1 MKIEMAPW
9 IESYQV
15 EMGKTYTEL
24 TLEKIENEPA
34 GPANQIVENYADL
47 FTNSKDKKKRKRVK
61 GKKVLAKGDP
71 GIGKSTFSKKVAWDW
86 AKGIFTIVSVLFF
99 VSLKLVKQGDAIE
112 NVIIEQNPPLKGL
125 QITKEKLMEMFQTFG
140 DRCLVVLDG
149 HDELKHNDDVQGII
163 EGSKLSCCHIL
174 MTSRPHST
182 DEIERHFQ
190 TVVKIQGFSSDRA
203 RDFVSNHLE
212 EPDKINAV
220 CELNTKSFLSTDT
233 RNSSPMLLLFIC
245 ILVNHDEL
253 KLTKKDVPVGEIYW
267 RLARCIFR
275 KYCVRV
281 GKKFE
286 ENNCFEVLKNIGNL
300 ACEMLF
306 SGVNTAQYDKIK
318 EIVGDDAFEYGIL
331 IGNKDHR
338 LFCDETAD
346 IYLTF
351 PHTTIQEFFGAFYF
365 INSLDRG
372 ESLQSFL
379 GDGTQAPIFMAN
391 YIFLQFCLWFLSDGC
406 SFRGGAVS
414 YDGLISNCVETIDKV
429 QLDMLDMPGAFEA
442 LKISDADKKKEG
454 LLVRFVLKVLTMCQ
468 NVKELYLST
477 DYPVEWI
484 LESIGHL
491 LPSLEVIGPAYVTIR
506 LLIMLDI
513 ADVKSG
519 NDVAIAGDTQNH
531 NDVNSVLNT
540 FSKTSKR
547 MALYLLTGT
556 VNEKVDLSKYSL
568 SHVTKLYLASK
579 RIHDCRVIGQ
589 QNLPCCRLLTSLS
602 FVELNLDERALV
614 SLSDT
619 TRKGNLPVLSD
630 LCFKDCGSSLK
641 GKVCVLLN
649 TKWPTLTSLNLK
661 GSYLDKSDLHTLT
674 CSLSDMV
681 NGSLPK
687 LTSLSLDFG
696 VEPNSQIHEVTD
708 IYDKSQRQMDSV
720 PFSELFRNQLA
731 NISKLNMHGI
741 DTEVYKN
748 FIAGLNDGNFPNLED
763 LGISLRQHANVEKH
777 IRIQRSDEAGQ
788 SLQTDPVYD
797 QYQTKETELLTAM
810 NPSFLADLT
819 LKRFIFEQ
827 GAFPTLWQLAKKSKL
842 NKIDISHSSGVTG
855 NLSVLLRH
863 SLPSLNSLI
872 LSDCGLNS
880 QDLCSLAQASVE
892 SRLPQLTHLDISENP
907 GLVGQLDS
915 LFCLDEKWQH
925 LVSLHV
931 QQRIVSDNDFQT
943 IVDKVQANCLSSLQV
958 LEVSTC
964 SGECLRS
971 TRVKWQS
978 LREVHVNYP
987 HGNRVERL
995 DNEFRITEPV
1005 AEAVEQGLFPKLVR
1019 YSSNCLPGKGV
1030 NVQVTI
1036 ANTVNLVEANEAKK
1050 ASTSPELH
1058 EKIVKFMN
1066 TAHRLRKCGVYYYAV
1081 KPQPETWIAA
1091 PESPS
1096 YATIM
1101 K

>member
-1 MKIEMAPW
+1 MKIEMVPW

-34 GPANQIVENYADL
+34 GPTNQIVENYADL

-99 VSLKLVKQGDAIE
+99 VSLKLVKRGDAIE
-112 NVIIEQNPPLKGL
+112 NVIIEQNLPLKRL
-125 QITKEKLMEMFQTFG
+125 QITKEKLMKMFQTFG

-149 HDELKHNDDVQGII
+149 HDELKHNNDVQGII
-163 EGSKLSCCHIL
+163 EGSIL

-203 RDFVSNHLE
+203 RYFVSKHLK

-220 CELNTKSFLSTDT
+220 CKLNTKSFLSTDT

-245 ILVNHDEL
+245 ILVNNDEL

-281 GKKFE
+281 GKTFE
-286 ENNCFEVLKNIGNL
+286 ENNCSEVLKNIGRL
-300 ACEMLF
+300 AYEMLF
-306 SGVNTAQYDKIK
+306 SGVNTARYVKIK
-318 EIVGDDAFEYGIL
+318 EIVGDDAFKYGFL
-331 IGNKDHR
+331 IGNIDYR

-351 PHTTIQEFFGAFYF
+351 LHTTIQEFFGAFYF
-365 INSLDRG
+365 ITGLDSG
-372 ESLQSFL
+372 ESLQSL
-379 GDGTQAPIFMAN
+379 IGGAAQAPIFMAN
-391 YIFLQFCLWFLSDGC
+391 YIFLQFCLWFLSDEC
-406 SFRGGAVS
+406 PFRVEAVS
-414 YDGLISNCVETIDKV
+414 YDGLISNCVQTIDTV
-429 QLDMLDMPGAFEA
+429 QLDMVDIPGAFEA
-442 LKISDADKKKEG
+442 LEISDADKKKEG

-484 LESIGHL
+484 VESIGHL

-531 NDVNSVLNT
+531 NDVNSVLNA

-641 GKVCVLLN
+641 GKVSVLFD
-649 TKWPTLTSLNLK
+649 TKWPTLTRLNLK
-661 GSYLDKSDLHTLT
+661 GCYLDEIDLHTLA
-674 CSLSDMV
+674 CSLSDID

-687 LTSLSLDFG
+687 LTSMTLDFG
-696 VEPNSQIHEVTD
+696 VEPNSQVHEVTD
-708 IYDKSQRQMDSV
+708 DYDQSQRQKDSV
-720 PFSELFRNQLA
+720 PFSKPFSNPLP
-731 NISKLNMHGI
+731 NINILSMHDV
-741 DTEVYKN
+741 DTEVYHN
-748 FIAGLNDGNFPNLED
+748 FITGLNKGNFPNLED
-763 LGISLRQHANVEKH
+763 LGISLREQANMQKH
-777 IRIQRSDEAGQ
+777 IRIQRSNEAEQ
-788 SLQTDPVYD
+788 RLQTV
-797 QYQTKETELLTAM
+797 
-810 NPSFLADLT
+810 
-819 LKRFIFEQ
+819 
-827 GAFPTLWQLAKKSKL
+827 
-842 NKIDISHSSGVTG
+842 
-855 NLSVLLRH
+855 
-863 SLPSLNSLI
+863 
-872 LSDCGLNS
+872 
-880 QDLCSLAQASVE
+880 
-892 SRLPQLTHLDISENP
+892 
-907 GLVGQLDS
+907 
-915 LFCLDEKWQH
+915 
-925 LVSLHV
+925 
-931 QQRIVSDNDFQT
+931 
-943 IVDKVQANCLSSLQV
+943 
-958 LEVSTC
+958 
-964 SGECLRS
+964 
-971 TRVKWQS
+971 
-978 LREVHVNYP
+978 
-987 HGNRVERL
+987 
-995 DNEFRITEPV
+995 
-1005 AEAVEQGLFPKLVR
+1005 
-1019 YSSNCLPGKGV
+1019 
-1030 NVQVTI
+1030 
-1036 ANTVNLVEANEAKK
+1036 
-1050 ASTSPELH
+1050 
-1058 EKIVKFMN
+1058 
-1066 TAHRLRKCGVYYYAV
+1066 
-1081 KPQPETWIAA
+1081 
-1091 PESPS
+1091 
-1096 YATIM
+1096 
-1101 K
+1101 